1 MSQIMLDFPYPFF
14 PYAKDI
20 KKRFSKICRR
30 ILQGDHIIFDNF
42 CSQIYPFCLEIYEI
56 GRNLEFSHTN
66 VDGEPTRE
74 TPNDFLIFSVGAN
87 ISAYILPVYKNY
99 LTKSTSLYQMV
110 CHIINE
116 EKLAGGRCSFISEIW
131 PKTKRTEGIDIKSLL
146 ADQDTATSTVV
157 ALLRLRDGRFVK
169 DVINS
174 NLQSRLPKDVWSFW
188 KKKIELYIERYGN
201 Q

>member
-1 MSQIMLDFPYPFF
+1 MLDFPYPYPFF

-20 KKRFSKICRR
+20 TKRYSKICRK
-30 ILQGDHIIFDNF
+30 ILQGDPIIFDNF

-56 GRNLEFSHTN
+56 GRNLEFS
-66 VDGEPTRE
+66 EPTKE
-74 TPNDFLIFSVGAN
+74 TPNEQLIFSVGAH
-87 ISAYILPVYKNY
+87 ISAQILPVYKNY

-110 CHIINE
+110 CHVINE
-116 EKLAGGRCSFISEIW
+116 EKLAGGRGSFIKEIW

-146 ADQDTATSTVV
+146 ADQDTATRTVA
-157 ALLRLRDGRFVK
+157 ALLKLRDGRFVK

-188 KKKIELYIERYGN
+188 KKKIELYLERYGN